1 MGTAIGTSDSC
12 NRPLHAIDAC
22 GTVTYS
28 FSRFMATDRGK
39 SSLDI
44 RKKQK
49 AVVEALEDV
58 KGRDIEV
65 FNVTH
70 LTSEFDRVIIATGE
84 SARQVKALA
93 RSVQDRMREMG
104 ERITGVEGEQ
114 QGDWVLVDLGDIIV
128 HVMHPAV
135 REYYNLE
142 ELWGQ
147 PRRRKSRVSSSAA
160 ASAML

>member
-1 MGTAIGTSDSC
+1 
-12 NRPLHAIDAC
+12 
-22 GTVTYS
+22 
-28 FSRFMATDRGK
+28 
-39 SSLDI
+39 LDI

-49 AVVEALEDV
+49 AIVGALEDV
-58 KGRDIEV
+58 KGRDIET

-70 LTSEFDRVIIATGE
+70 LTAEFDRVIIATGE

-93 RSVQDRMREMG
+93 RSVQNRMRELG
-104 ERITGVEGEQ
+104 EHITGVEGEQ
-114 QGDWVLVDLGDIIV
+114 QGDWVLVDLGDVIV

-147 PRRRKSRVSSSAA
+147 PRPRKPRRPGLAA
-160 ASAML
+160 GVSAMLL

>member
-1 MGTAIGTSDSC
+1 
-12 NRPLHAIDAC
+12 
-22 GTVTYS
+22 
-28 FSRFMATDRGK
+28 
-39 SSLDI
+39 LDI

-58 KGRDIEV
+58 KGRDIEA

-70 LTSEFDRVIIATGE
+70 LTREFDRVVIATGE
-84 SARQVKALA
+84 SARQVKSLA
-93 RSVQDRMREMG
+93 RNVQDRMRELG

-114 QGDWVLVDLGDIIV
+114 EGEWVLVDLGDIIV
-128 HVMHPAV
+128 HVMRPPA

-147 PRRRKSRVSSSAA
+147 PRPRKSRARAA
-160 ASAML
+160 AAAAAMF